1 MENIEHYN
9 SELFCTKKMLILKK
23 WLFCCLRRDTQ
34 ACGSSA
40 SHCQSLE
47 VASLMQASTK
57 K

>member
-23 WLFCCLRRDTQ
+23 WLFCCLDTQ

-40 SHCQSLE
+40 SHCQSRGR
-47 VASLMQASTK
+47 AGGGQPDAG
-57 K
+57 

>member
-40 SHCQSLE
+40 SHCQSRGK
-47 VASLMQASTK
+47 AGGGQPDAG
-57 K
+57 